1 MKTIT
6 RLAHLVLKL
15 LHIPPSA
22 AQIPKHV
29 SNLIVSC
36 AEFQARPPICSSPCS
51 WEPLLC
57 SSLTKIS
64 LPTKKINNKYKML
77 ILFSSIYSVWAAIFA
92 HTFVKVFARA
102 SISAN
107 IIAINCENV
116 CARFDL
122 CLDLWKSKQK
132 YLRMLGF
139 AQIFAQM
146 LVKKNT
152 LASICALICANI
164 FENPCARSDLRFDL
178 RKSMRTL
185 WFAL

>member
-36 AEFQARPPICSSPCS
+36 AEFQARPPCSSPCS

-77 ILFSSIYSVWAAIFA
+77 ILFSSIYSVWAAIFV

-139 AQIFAQM
+139 AQIFTQ
-146 LVKKNT
+146 
-152 LASICALICANI
+152 ICALICANI

>member
-146 LVKKNT
+146 LVKKIR
-152 LASICALICANI
+152 LLQ
-164 FENPCARSDLRFDL
+164 
-178 RKSMRTL
+178 
-185 WFAL
+185 FAL

>member
-1 MKTIT
+1 
-6 RLAHLVLKL
+6 
-15 LHIPPSA
+15 
-22 AQIPKHV
+22 
-29 SNLIVSC
+29 
-36 AEFQARPPICSSPCS
+36 
-51 WEPLLC
+51 
-57 SSLTKIS
+57 
-64 LPTKKINNKYKML
+64 ML

-116 CARFDL
+116 CTRFDL

>member
-1 MKTIT
+1 
-6 RLAHLVLKL
+6 
-15 LHIPPSA
+15 
-22 AQIPKHV
+22 
-29 SNLIVSC
+29 
-36 AEFQARPPICSSPCS
+36 
-51 WEPLLC
+51 
-57 SSLTKIS
+57 
-64 LPTKKINNKYKML
+64 ML

-132 YLRMLGF
+132 YLHMLGF

-146 LVKKNT
+146 LVKKNACFNLRFNLRKYFRKPLRT
-152 LASICALICANI
+152 VGFALWFAQIHAHALICALICANLNGNSAGNRARI
-164 FENPCARSDLRFDL
+164 LPPLGRSTLGELAFLFLPCYYSYLSL
-178 RKSMRTL
+178 
-185 WFAL
+185 